1 MYNPEELSIIQLQKD
16 MSDGKVTSRE
26 LVLSYLKRI
35 ARLDSCHGGLNSVLE
50 LNPEA
55 LVIADHLDT
64 LRAEGKVLSS
74 LHGIPIMI
82 KDNINTADRMRTTA
96 GALAL
101 KDHFASK
108 DAFIVSKLREAGAII
123 LGKLNMSE
131 YANYM
136 SYHMPGGYSSRG
148 GQVICPYD
156 AELNPMGSSSG
167 SAVAAASSLCAAT
180 VGTETSGSIIYPSAV
195 NGVVGLKP
203 TAGLISRSGIFPISC
218 TLDTAGPMA
227 RSVSDVAL
235 LLEVLAGEDEND
247 IVTVGAKSDTYL
259 EKLDTVP
266 LKGLRIGLSRAATQP
281 ESTNKAVEALISLL
295 KNNGAELIDIET
307 IEIAPEVQPIMRNEF
322 SAAVDFYLSREVD
335 PPVKTLAEIIRF
347 NQDHADTALRY
358 GQQRM
363 LDAHNTSTCRH
374 IDPEYINA
382 IIARDNAI
390 KELDKLFDEKRLD
403 IILLTDKTNYAA
415 FTGFPGLSLP
425 IGPDDNG
432 HPACSCWIS
441 RRFDEA
447 RLLAIAYQVEK
458 LLGKRFAPEF
468 N

>member
-1 MYNPEELSIIQLQKD
+1 MYNPEELTIVQLQKD
-16 MSDGKVTSRE
+16 LSDGKVTSRE
-26 LVLSYLKRI
+26 LVLSYLDRI
-35 ARLDSCHGGLNSVLE
+35 ARLDSCPGGLNSVLE

-55 LVIADHLDT
+55 LVIADRLDR
-64 LRAEGKVLSS
+64 LRSDGNLLSG
-74 LHGIPIMI
+74 LHGIPIML

-101 KDHFASK
+101 KNHFASS

-156 AELNPMGSSSG
+156 RKLNPMGSSSG
-167 SAVAAASSLCAAT
+167 SGVAAATSLCAAA
-180 VGTETSGSIIYPSAV
+180 VGTETSGSIINPSAV

-227 RSVSDVAL
+227 RTVADVAA
-235 LLEVLAGEDEND
+235 LLEVMAGEDVND
-247 IVTVGAKSDTYL
+247 VVTIGSKADSYL
-259 EKLDTVP
+259 EKLDKVP
-266 LKGLRIGLSRAATQP
+266 LKGLRIGLSRASTQP
-281 ESTNKAVEALISLL
+281 KCTDKAIEALLTLL
-295 KNNGAELIDIET
+295 KNGGAKLIDIDT
-307 IEIAPEVQPIMRNEF
+307 IEIAPEVQAIMRNEF
-322 SAAVDFYLSREVD
+322 SAAVDFYLSREID
-335 PPVKTLAEIIRF
+335 PPVKTLDEIIQF
-347 NQDHADTALRY
+347 NQQHADTALKY

-374 IDPEYINA
+374 IDPEYIEAIMVRANA
-382 IIARDNAI
+382 A
-390 KELDKLFDEKRLD
+390 EQLDKLFDEKRLD

-425 IGPDDNG
+425 IGADDDG
-432 HPACSCWIS
+432 HPACSCWMA
-441 RRFDEA
+441 RKFDEA
-447 RLLAIAYQVEK
+447 RLLAVAYQVEK
-458 LLGKRFAPEF
+458 VLGARFAPKLG
-468 N
+468 

>member
-1 MYNPEELSIIQLQKD
+1 MYNPEELTIVQLQKD
-16 MSDGKVTSRE
+16 LSDGKVTSRE
-26 LVLSYLKRI
+26 LVLSYLDRI
-35 ARLDSCHGGLNSVLE
+35 ARLDSCPGGLNSVLE

-55 LVIADHLDT
+55 LVIADRLDR
-64 LRAEGKVLSS
+64 LRSDGNLLSG
-74 LHGIPIMI
+74 LHGIPIML

-101 KDHFASK
+101 KNHFASS

-156 AELNPMGSSSG
+156 RKLNPMGSSSG
-167 SAVAAASSLCAAT
+167 SGVAAATSLCAAA

-227 RSVSDVAL
+227 RTVADVAA
-235 LLEVLAGEDEND
+235 LLEVMAGEDVND
-247 IVTVGAKSDTYL
+247 VVTIGSKADSYL
-259 EKLDTVP
+259 EKLDKVP
-266 LKGLRIGLSRAATQP
+266 LKGLRIGLSRASTQP
-281 ESTNKAVEALISLL
+281 KCTDKAIEALLTLL
-295 KNNGAELIDIET
+295 KNGGAKLIDIDT
-307 IEIAPEVQPIMRNEF
+307 IEIAPEVQAIMRNEF
-322 SAAVDFYLSREVD
+322 SAAVDFYLSREID
-335 PPVKTLAEIIRF
+335 PPVKTLDEIIQF
-347 NQDHADTALRY
+347 NQQHADTALKY

-374 IDPEYINA
+374 IDPEYIEAIMVRANA
-382 IIARDNAI
+382 A
-390 KELDKLFDEKRLD
+390 EQLDKLFDEKRLD

-425 IGPDDNG
+425 IGADDDG
-432 HPACSCWIS
+432 HPACSCWMA
-441 RRFDEA
+441 RKFDEA
-447 RLLAIAYQVEK
+447 RLLAVAYQVEK
-458 LLGKRFAPEF
+458 VLGARFAPKLG
-468 N
+468 

>member
-1 MYNPEELSIIQLQKD
+1 MYNPEELTIVQLQKD
-16 MSDGKVTSRE
+16 LSDGKVTSRE
-26 LVLSYLKRI
+26 LVLSYLDRI
-35 ARLDSCHGGLNSVLE
+35 ARLDSCPGGLNSVLE

-55 LVIADHLDT
+55 LVIADRLDR
-64 LRAEGKVLSS
+64 LRSDGNLLSG
-74 LHGIPIMI
+74 LHGIPIML

-101 KDHFASK
+101 KNHFASS

-156 AELNPMGSSSG
+156 RKLNPMGSSSG
-167 SAVAAASSLCAAT
+167 SGVAAATSLCAAA

-227 RSVSDVAL
+227 RTVADVAA
-235 LLEVLAGEDEND
+235 LLEVMAGEDVND
-247 IVTVGAKSDTYL
+247 VVTIGSKADSYL
-259 EKLDTVP
+259 EQLDKVP
-266 LKGLRIGLSRAATQP
+266 LKGLRIGLSRASTQP
-281 ESTNKAVEALISLL
+281 KCTDKAIEALLTLL
-295 KNNGAELIDIET
+295 KNGGAKLIDIDT
-307 IEIAPEVQPIMRNEF
+307 IEIAPEVQAIMRNEF
-322 SAAVDFYLSREVD
+322 SAAVDFYLSREID
-335 PPVKTLAEIIRF
+335 PPVKTLDEIIQF
-347 NQDHADTALRY
+347 NQQHADTALKY

-374 IDPEYINA
+374 IDPEYIEAIMVRANA
-382 IIARDNAI
+382 A
-390 KELDKLFDEKRLD
+390 EQLDKLFDEKRLD

-425 IGPDDNG
+425 IGADDDG
-432 HPACSCWIS
+432 HPACSCWMA
-441 RRFDEA
+441 RKFDEA
-447 RLLAIAYQVEK
+447 RLLAVAYQVEK
-458 LLGKRFAPEF
+458 VLGARFAPKLG
-468 N
+468 

>member
-1 MYNPEELSIIQLQKD
+1 MYNPEELTIVQLQKD
-16 MSDGKVTSRE
+16 LSDGKVTSRE
-26 LVLSYLKRI
+26 LVLSYLDRI
-35 ARLDSCHGGLNSVLE
+35 ARLDSCPGGLNSVLE

-55 LVIADHLDT
+55 LVIADRLDR
-64 LRAEGKVLSS
+64 LRSDGNLLSG
-74 LHGIPIMI
+74 LHGIPIML

-101 KDHFASK
+101 KNHFASS

-156 AELNPMGSSSG
+156 RKLNPMGSSSG
-167 SAVAAASSLCAAT
+167 SGVAAATSLCAAA

-227 RSVSDVAL
+227 RTVADVAA
-235 LLEVLAGEDEND
+235 LLEVMAGEDVND
-247 IVTVGAKSDTYL
+247 VITIGSKADSYL
-259 EKLDTVP
+259 EKLDKVP
-266 LKGLRIGLSRAATQP
+266 LKGLRIGLSRASTQP
-281 ESTNKAVEALISLL
+281 KCTDKAIEALLTLL
-295 KNNGAELIDIET
+295 KNGGAKLIDIDT
-307 IEIAPEVQPIMRNEF
+307 IEIAPEVQAIMRNEF
-322 SAAVDFYLSREVD
+322 SAAVDFYLSREID
-335 PPVKTLAEIIRF
+335 PPVKTLDEIIQF
-347 NQDHADTALRY
+347 NQQHADTALKY

-374 IDPEYINA
+374 IDPEYIEAIMVRANA
-382 IIARDNAI
+382 A
-390 KELDKLFDEKRLD
+390 EQLDKLFDEKRLD

-425 IGPDDNG
+425 IGADDDG
-432 HPACSCWIS
+432 HPACSCWMA
-441 RRFDEA
+441 RKFDEA
-447 RLLAIAYQVEK
+447 RLLAVAYQVEK
-458 LLGKRFAPEF
+458 VLGARFAPKLG
-468 N
+468 

>member
-1 MYNPEELSIIQLQKD
+1 MYNPEELTIVQLQKD
-16 MSDGKVTSRE
+16 LSDGKVTSRE
-26 LVLSYLKRI
+26 LVLSYLDRI
-35 ARLDSCHGGLNSVLE
+35 ARLDSCPGGLNSVLE

-55 LVIADHLDT
+55 LVIADRLDR
-64 LRAEGKVLSS
+64 LRSDGNLLSG
-74 LHGIPIMI
+74 LHGIPIML

-101 KDHFASK
+101 KNHFASS

-156 AELNPMGSSSG
+156 RKLNPMGSSSG
-167 SAVAAASSLCAAT
+167 SGVAAATSLCAAA

-227 RSVSDVAL
+227 RTVADVAA
-235 LLEVLAGEDEND
+235 LLEVMAGEDVND
-247 IVTVGAKSDTYL
+247 VVTIGSKVDSYL
-259 EKLDTVP
+259 EKLDKVP
-266 LKGLRIGLSRAATQP
+266 LKGLRIGLSRASTQP
-281 ESTNKAVEALISLL
+281 KCTDKAIEALLTLL
-295 KNNGAELIDIET
+295 KNGGAKLIDIDT
-307 IEIAPEVQPIMRNEF
+307 IEIAPEVQAIMRNEF
-322 SAAVDFYLSREVD
+322 SAAVDFYLSREID
-335 PPVKTLAEIIRF
+335 PPVKTLDEIIQF
-347 NQDHADTALRY
+347 NQQHADTALKY

-374 IDPEYINA
+374 IDPEYIEAIMVRANA
-382 IIARDNAI
+382 A
-390 KELDKLFDEKRLD
+390 EQLDKLFDEKRLD

-425 IGPDDNG
+425 IGADDDG
-432 HPACSCWIS
+432 HPACSCWMA
-441 RRFDEA
+441 RKFDEA
-447 RLLAIAYQVEK
+447 RLLAVAYQVEK
-458 LLGKRFAPEF
+458 VLGARFAPKLG
-468 N
+468 

>member
-1 MYNPEELSIIQLQKD
+1 MYNPEELTIVQLQKD
-16 MSDGKVTSRE
+16 LSDGKVTSRE
-26 LVLSYLKRI
+26 LVLSYLDRI
-35 ARLDSCHGGLNSVLE
+35 ARLDSCPGGLNSVLE

-55 LVIADHLDT
+55 LVIADRLDR
-64 LRAEGKVLSS
+64 LRSDGNLLSG
-74 LHGIPIMI
+74 LHGIPIML

-101 KDHFASK
+101 KNHFASS

-156 AELNPMGSSSG
+156 RKLNPMGSSSG
-167 SAVAAASSLCAAT
+167 SGVAAATSLCAAA

-227 RSVSDVAL
+227 RTVADVAA
-235 LLEVLAGEDEND
+235 LLEVMAGEDVND
-247 IVTVGAKSDTYL
+247 VVTIGSKADSYL
-259 EKLDTVP
+259 EKLDKVP
-266 LKGLRIGLSRAATQP
+266 LKGLRIGLSRASTQP
-281 ESTNKAVEALISLL
+281 KCTDKAIEALLTLL
-295 KNNGAELIDIET
+295 KNGGAKLIDIDT
-307 IEIAPEVQPIMRNEF
+307 IEIAPEVQAIMRNEF
-322 SAAVDFYLSREVD
+322 SAAVDFYLSREID
-335 PPVKTLAEIIRF
+335 PPVKTLDEIIQF
-347 NQDHADTALRY
+347 NQQHADTALKY

-374 IDPEYINA
+374 IDPEYIEAIMVRANA
-382 IIARDNAI
+382 A
-390 KELDKLFDEKRLD
+390 EQLDKLFDEKRLD

-425 IGPDDNG
+425 IGADDDG
-432 HPACSCWIS
+432 HPACSCWMA
-441 RRFDEA
+441 RKFDEA
-447 RLLAIAYQVEK
+447 RLMAVAYQVEK
-458 LLGKRFAPEF
+458 VLGARFAPKLG
-468 N
+468 

>member
-1 MYNPEELSIIQLQKD
+1 MYNPEELTIVQLQKD
-16 MSDGKVTSRE
+16 LSDGKVTSRE
-26 LVLSYLKRI
+26 LVLSYLDRI
-35 ARLDSCHGGLNSVLE
+35 ARLDSCPGGLNSVLE

-55 LVIADHLDT
+55 LVIADRLDR
-64 LRAEGKVLSS
+64 LRSDGNLLSG
-74 LHGIPIMI
+74 LHGIPIML

-101 KDHFASK
+101 KNHFASS

-156 AELNPMGSSSG
+156 RKLNPMGSSSG
-167 SAVAAASSLCAAT
+167 SGVAAATSLCAAA

-227 RSVSDVAL
+227 RTVADVAA
-235 LLEVLAGEDEND
+235 LLEVMAGEDVND
-247 IVTVGAKSDTYL
+247 VVTIGSKADSYL
-259 EKLDTVP
+259 EKLDKVP
-266 LKGLRIGLSRAATQP
+266 LKGLRIGLSRA
-281 ESTNKAVEALISLL
+281 STHPKCTDKAIEALLTLL
-295 KNNGAELIDIET
+295 KNGGAKLIDIDT
-307 IEIAPEVQPIMRNEF
+307 IEIAPEVQAIMRNEF
-322 SAAVDFYLSREVD
+322 SAAVDFYLSREID
-335 PPVKTLAEIIRF
+335 PPVKTLDEIIQF
-347 NQDHADTALRY
+347 NQQHADTALKY

-374 IDPEYINA
+374 IDPEYIEAIMVRANA
-382 IIARDNAI
+382 A
-390 KELDKLFDEKRLD
+390 EQLDKLFDEKRLD

-425 IGPDDNG
+425 IGADDDG
-432 HPACSCWIS
+432 HPACSCWMA
-441 RRFDEA
+441 RKFDEA
-447 RLLAIAYQVEK
+447 RLLAVAYQVEK
-458 LLGKRFAPEF
+458 VLGARFAPKLG
-468 N
+468 